1 MSQFFPAREKYP
13 HETIPSIYASGSRRT
28 TGVPYGSSTIKNTPP
43 SLKMYYCYF
52 VCIADAR
59 SVCDSC
65 FLFDQLCLCI
75 VPSLRYRHFVKLE
88 LTCTLPKM
96 TVNCP
101 SCRIRHFAARCYAS
115 AAYVVMRCLRVCVCV
130 RLCAPVCLSR
140 SWIMPKQINL
150 SSKCF
155 HHR

>member
-1 MSQFFPAREKYP
+1 MKLSHPFMLPAAAAPPVSHMVPPPLK
-13 HETIPSIYASGSRRT
+13 IP
-28 TGVPYGSSTIKNTPP
+28 PP

-115 AAYVVMRCLRVCVCV
+115 AAYVVMRCLRVCVCASV
-130 RLCAPVCLSR
+130 CACVSVTFVDHAKTNKLIIKMFSPSVAT
-140 SWIMPKQINL
+140 P
-150 SSKCF
+150 F
-155 HHR
+155 